1 MQYRGMSDKP
11 HYFTFSPEIAIDPNS
26 SLPTGFSGIAYSGGV
41 VPNYGWY
48 GDTAI
53 DLASV
58 TFPERIFALVNHDD
72 EERAGHCRVWLEGD
86 AIRVAGQFSK
96 ATEAG
101 QSVAAEFAEG
111 APWKLS
117 VGFNANVE
125 INDPPRSIDINGRS
139 LIVNAIFR
147 NARILEVSFVP
158 SDADPNTSVSAFSSK
173 DQRQQEPPMADES
186 TRIAALEGQV
196 ATLTA
201 SLAAEKTRADTAES
215 ALADSRKTARLSA
228 VKALFSALDR
238 EYDDAKAAPYLEM
251 SDAVFAAVSA
261 DLQAAKPARD
271 ESLFQQSAKNGKA
284 PDTQPQLNI
293 AEIYAMRAKRNAA

>member
-58 TFPERIFALVNHDD
+58 TFPERIFTLVNHND

-125 INDPPRSIDINGRS
+125 INDPPRSIDVNGRS

-158 SDADPNTSVSAFSSK
+158 SDADPNTSVSAFSASPTIK
-173 DQRQQEPPMADES
+173 QEPSMSDDLKA
-186 TRIAALEGQV
+186 QV
-196 ATLTA
+196 ENITA
-201 SLAAEKTRADTAES
+201 QLAAEKTRADTAEA
-215 ALADSRKTARLSA
+215 ALADSRNTARLSA

-293 AEIYAMRAKRNAA
+293 SEIYAMRAKRNAA

>member
-1 MQYRGMSDKP
+1 MSDKP

-58 TFPERIFALVNHDD
+58 TLPERIFALVNHDD

-125 INDPPRSIDINGRS
+125 INDPPRSIDINGRP

-158 SDADPNTSVSAFSSK
+158 SDADPNTSVSAFSASPTIK
-173 DQRQQEPPMADES
+173 QEPSMSDDLKAQVES
-186 TRIAALEGQV
+186 
-196 ATLTA
+196 LTA
-201 SLAAEKTRADTAES
+201 QLAAANARADTAES

-228 VKALFSALDR
+228 VKALFSALGR
-238 EYDDAKAAPYLEM
+238 EYDDAKAVPYLEM

-261 DLQAAKPARD
+261 DMQAAKPARD
-271 ESLFQQSAKNGKA
+271 ESLFQQSAKSGKA
-284 PDTQPQLNI
+284 PDAQPQLNI
-293 AEIYAMRAKRNAA
+293 SEIYAMRAKRNVA

>member
-1 MQYRGMSDKP
+1 MSDKP

-86 AIRVAGQFSK
+86 AIRVAGNFSK

-101 QSVAAEFAEG
+101 RSVAAEFAEG

-139 LIVNAIFR
+139 LMVNAIFR

-158 SDADPNTSVSAFSSK
+158 SDADPNTSVSAFSASPTIK
-173 DQRQQEPPMADES
+173 QEPSMSDDLKA
-186 TRIAALEGQV
+186 QV
-196 ATLTA
+196 ENLTA
-201 SLAAEKTRADTAES
+201 QLAAANARADTAES

-251 SDAVFAAVSA
+251 SDAIFAAVSA

-271 ESLFQQSAKNGKA
+271 ESLFQQSAKSGKA

-293 AEIYAMRAKRNAA
+293 SEIYAMRAKRNAA

>member
-58 TFPERIFALVNHDD
+58 TLPERIFALVNHDD

-125 INDPPRSIDINGRS
+125 INDPPRSIDVNGRS

-158 SDADPNTSVSAFSSK
+158 SDADPNTSVSAFSASPTIK
-173 DQRQQEPPMADES
+173 QEPSMSDDLKA
-186 TRIAALEGQV
+186 QV
-196 ATLTA
+196 ENLTA
-201 SLAAEKTRADTAES
+201 QLAAEKTRADTAEA
-215 ALADSRKTARLSA
+215 ALADSRNTARLSA

-293 AEIYAMRAKRNAA
+293 SEIYAMRAKRNAA

>member
-11 HYFTFSPEIAIDPNS
+11 HYFTFSPDIAIDPNS

-58 TFPERIFALVNHDD
+58 TLPERIFALVNHDD

-117 VGFNANVE
+117 VGFNATVE
-125 INDPPRSIDINGRS
+125 TNDPPRSIDINGRS
-139 LIVNAIFR
+139 LIVNSIFR

-158 SDADPNTSVSAFSSK
+158 SDADPNTSVSAFSASPTIK
-173 DQRQQEPPMADES
+173 QEPSMSDDLKA
-186 TRIAALEGQV
+186 QV
-196 ATLTA
+196 ENLTA
-201 SLAAEKTRADTAES
+201 QLAAANSRADTAET

-293 AEIYAMRAKRNAA
+293 SEIYAMRAKRNAA

>member
-1 MQYRGMSDKP
+1 MSDKP
-11 HYFTFSPEIAIDPNS
+11 HYFTFSPDIAIDPNS

-41 VPNYGWY
+41 VPDYWNNGIFF
-48 GDTAI
+48 GDCAI
-53 DLASV
+53 DMASV
-58 TFPERIFALVNHDD
+58 KIPDRMFALINHDD
-72 EERAGHCRVWLEGD
+72 DERAGHCKVWIEGD
-86 AIRVAGQFSK
+86 AIRVAGNFSK

-101 QSVAAEFAEG
+101 RSVAAEFAEG

-125 INDPPRSIDINGRS
+125 TNDPPRSIDINGRS
-139 LIVNAIFR
+139 LIVNSIFR

-158 SDADPNTSVSAFSSK
+158 SDADPNTSVSAFSASPTIK
-173 DQRQQEPPMADES
+173 QEPSMSDDLKA
-186 TRIAALEGQV
+186 QV
-196 ATLTA
+196 ENLTA
-201 SLAAEKTRADTAES
+201 QLAAEKTRADTAES

-293 AEIYAMRAKRNAA
+293 SEIYAMRAKRNAA

>member
-58 TFPERIFALVNHDD
+58 TLPERIFALVNHDD

-125 INDPPRSIDINGRS
+125 INDPPRSIDVNGRS

-158 SDADPNTSVSAFSSK
+158 SDADPNTSVSAFSASPTIK
-173 DQRQQEPPMADES
+173 QEPSMSDDLKA
-186 TRIAALEGQV
+186 QV
-196 ATLTA
+196 ENLTA
-201 SLAAEKTRADTAES
+201 QLAAANSRADTAES

-271 ESLFQQSAKNGKA
+271 ESLFQQSAKSGKA
-284 PDTQPQLNI
+284 PDAQPQLNI
-293 AEIYAMRAKRNAA
+293 SEIYAMRAKRNAA

>member
-1 MQYRGMSDKP
+1 MSDKP

-125 INDPPRSIDINGRS
+125 INDPPRSIDINGRP

-158 SDADPNTSVSAFSSK
+158 SDADPNTSVSAFSASPTIK
-173 DQRQQEPPMADES
+173 QEPSMSDDLKA
-186 TRIAALEGQV
+186 QV
-196 ATLTA
+196 ENLTA
-201 SLAAEKTRADTAES
+201 QLAAANARADTAET

-228 VKALFSALDR
+228 VKALFSVLDR

-251 SDAVFAAVSA
+251 NDAVFAAVSA
-261 DLQAAKPARD
+261 DLQAAKPTRD
-271 ESLFQQSAKNGKA
+271 ESLFQQSAKSGKA
-284 PDTQPQLNI
+284 PDAQPQLNI
-293 AEIYAMRAKRNAA
+293 SEIYAMRAKRNAA

>member
-11 HYFTFSPEIAIDPNS
+11 LYFTFSPEIAIDPNS
-26 SLPTGFSGIAYSGGV
+26 NLPTGFSGIAYSGGV

-86 AIRVAGQFSK
+86 AIRVAGNFSK

-101 QSVAAEFAEG
+101 RSVAAEFAEG

-117 VGFNANVE
+117 VGFSANVE

-158 SDADPNTSVSAFSSK
+158 SDADPNTSVSAFSASPTIK
-173 DQRQQEPPMADES
+173 QEPSMSDDLKA
-186 TRIAALEGQV
+186 QV
-196 ATLTA
+196 ENLTA
-201 SLAAEKTRADTAES
+201 QLAAANSRADTAES

-271 ESLFQQSAKNGKA
+271 ESLFQQSAKSGKA
-284 PDTQPQLNI
+284 PDAQPQLNI
-293 AEIYAMRAKRNAA
+293 SEIYAMRAKRNAA

>member
-1 MQYRGMSDKP
+1 MSDKP

-72 EERAGHCRVWLEGD
+72 EERAGHCRIWLEGD

-125 INDPPRSIDINGRS
+125 INDPPRSVDINGRP

-158 SDADPNTSVSAFSSK
+158 SDADPNTSVSAFSASPTIK
-173 DQRQQEPPMADES
+173 QEPSMSDDLKA
-186 TRIAALEGQV
+186 QV
-196 ATLTA
+196 ENLTA
-201 SLAAEKTRADTAES
+201 QLAAANSRADTAES

-228 VKALFSALDR
+228 VKAMFSALDR
-238 EYDDAKAAPYLEM
+238 EWDDAKAAPYLEM

-261 DLQAAKPARD
+261 DLQAAKPAID
-271 ESLFQQSAKNGKA
+271 ASLFQQSAKNGKA

-293 AEIYAMRAKRNAA
+293 SEIYAMRAKRNAA

>member
-1 MQYRGMSDKP
+1 MSDKP

-58 TFPERIFALVNHDD
+58 TLPERIFALVNHDD

-125 INDPPRSIDINGRS
+125 INDPPRSIDVNGRS

-158 SDADPNTSVSAFSSK
+158 SDADPNTSVSAFSASPTIK
-173 DQRQQEPPMADES
+173 QEPSMSDDLKA
-186 TRIAALEGQV
+186 QV
-196 ATLTA
+196 ENLTA
-201 SLAAEKTRADTAES
+201 QLAAANSRADTAES

-271 ESLFQQSAKNGKA
+271 ESLFQQSAKSGKA
-284 PDTQPQLNI
+284 PDAQPQLNI
-293 AEIYAMRAKRNAA
+293 SEIYAMRAKRNAA

>member
-58 TFPERIFALVNHDD
+58 TLPERIFALVNHDD

-117 VGFNANVE
+117 VGFNATVE
-125 INDPPRSIDINGRS
+125 INDPPRSIDVNGRS

-158 SDADPNTSVSAFSSK
+158 SDADPNTSVSAFSASPTIK
-173 DQRQQEPPMADES
+173 QEPSMSDDLKA
-186 TRIAALEGQV
+186 QV
-196 ATLTA
+196 ETLTA
-201 SLAAEKTRADTAES
+201 QLAAANSRADIAES

-228 VKALFSALDR
+228 VKTLFSTLNR

-261 DLQAAKPARD
+261 DLQAAKPVRD

-293 AEIYAMRAKRNAA
+293 SEIYAMRAKKNVA

>member
-125 INDPPRSIDINGRS
+125 INDPPRSIDINGRP

-158 SDADPNTSVSAFSSK
+158 SDADPNTSVSAFSASPTIK
-173 DQRQQEPPMADES
+173 QEPSMSDDLKA
-186 TRIAALEGQV
+186 QV
-196 ATLTA
+196 ENLTA
-201 SLAAEKTRADTAES
+201 QLAAANARADTAET

-228 VKALFSALDR
+228 VKALFSVLDR

-251 SDAVFAAVSA
+251 NDAVFAAVSA
-261 DLQAAKPARD
+261 DLQAAKPAID
-271 ESLFQQSAKNGKA
+271 ASLFQQSAKNGKA

-293 AEIYAMRAKRNAA
+293 SEIYAMRAKRNAA

>member
-58 TFPERIFALVNHDD
+58 TLPERIFALVNHDD

-125 INDPPRSIDINGRS
+125 INDPPRSIDVNGRS

-158 SDADPNTSVSAFSSK
+158 SDADPNTSVSAFSASHTIK
-173 DQRQQEPPMADES
+173 QEPSMSDDLKA
-186 TRIAALEGQV
+186 QV
-196 ATLTA
+196 ENLTA
-201 SLAAEKTRADTAES
+201 QLAAANSRADTAES

-261 DLQAAKPARD
+261 DLQAAKPDRD
-271 ESLFQQSAKNGKA
+271 ESLFQQSAKGGKA

-293 AEIYAMRAKRNAA
+293 SEIYAMRAKRNAA

>member
-11 HYFTFSPEIAIDPNS
+11 LYFTFSPEIAIDPNS
-26 SLPTGFSGIAYSGGV
+26 NLPTGFSGIAYSGGV

-86 AIRVAGQFSK
+86 AIRVAGNFSK

-101 QSVAAEFAEG
+101 RSVAAEFAEG

-158 SDADPNTSVSAFSSK
+158 SDADPNTSVSAFSASPTIK
-173 DQRQQEPPMADES
+173 QEPSMSDDLKA
-186 TRIAALEGQV
+186 QV
-196 ATLTA
+196 ENLTA
-201 SLAAEKTRADTAES
+201 QLAAANSRADTAES

-271 ESLFQQSAKNGKA
+271 ESLFQQSAKSGKA
-284 PDTQPQLNI
+284 PDAQPQLNI
-293 AEIYAMRAKRNAA
+293 SEIYAMRAKRNAA

>member
-125 INDPPRSIDINGRS
+125 INDPPRSIDINGRP
-139 LIVNAIFR
+139 LIVSAIFR

-158 SDADPNTSVSAFSSK
+158 SDADPNTSVSAFSASPTIK
-173 DQRQQEPPMADES
+173 QEPSMSDDLKA
-186 TRIAALEGQV
+186 QV
-196 ATLTA
+196 ENLTA
-201 SLAAEKTRADTAES
+201 QLAAANARADTAET

-228 VKALFSALDR
+228 VKALFSVLDR

-251 SDAVFAAVSA
+251 NDAVFAAVSA
-261 DLQAAKPARD
+261 DLQAAKPAID
-271 ESLFQQSAKNGKA
+271 ASLFQQSAKNGKA

-293 AEIYAMRAKRNAA
+293 SEIYAMRAKRNAA

>member
-58 TFPERIFALVNHDD
+58 TLPERIFALVNHDD

-125 INDPPRSIDINGRS
+125 INDPPRSIDVNGRS

-158 SDADPNTSVSAFSSK
+158 SDADPNTSVSAFSASPTIK
-173 DQRQQEPPMADES
+173 QEPSMSDDLKA
-186 TRIAALEGQV
+186 QV
-196 ATLTA
+196 ENLTA
-201 SLAAEKTRADTAES
+201 QLAAEKTRADTAES

-271 ESLFQQSAKNGKA
+271 ESLFHQSAKNGKA

-293 AEIYAMRAKRNAA
+293 SEIYAMRAKRNAA

>member
-1 MQYRGMSDKP
+1 MSDKP

-26 SLPTGFSGIAYSGGV
+26 NLPTGFSGIAYSGGV

-58 TFPERIFALVNHDD
+58 TLPERIFALVNHDD

-125 INDPPRSIDINGRS
+125 INDPPRSIDVNGRS

-158 SDADPNTSVSAFSSK
+158 SDADPNTSVSAFSASPTIK
-173 DQRQQEPPMADES
+173 QEPSMSDDLKA
-186 TRIAALEGQV
+186 QV
-196 ATLTA
+196 ENLTA
-201 SLAAEKTRADTAES
+201 QLAAANSRADTAES

-261 DLQAAKPARD
+261 DLQAAKPAID
-271 ESLFQQSAKNGKA
+271 ASLFQQSAKSGRA
-284 PDTQPQLNI
+284 TDTQPQLNI
-293 AEIYAMRAKRNAA
+293 AEIYAMRAKKNVA

>member
-1 MQYRGMSDKP
+1 MSDKP
-11 HYFTFSPEIAIDPNS
+11 LYFTFSPEIAIDPNS
-26 SLPTGFSGIAYSGGV
+26 NLPTGFSGIAYSGGV

-86 AIRVAGQFSK
+86 AIRVAGNFSK

-101 QSVAAEFAEG
+101 RSVAAEFAEG

-158 SDADPNTSVSAFSSK
+158 SDADPNTSVSAFSASPTIK
-173 DQRQQEPPMADES
+173 QEPSMSDDLKA
-186 TRIAALEGQV
+186 QV
-196 ATLTA
+196 ENLTA
-201 SLAAEKTRADTAES
+201 QLAAANSRADTAES

-271 ESLFQQSAKNGKA
+271 ESLFQQSAKSGKA

-293 AEIYAMRAKRNAA
+293 SEIYAMRAKRNAA

>member
-158 SDADPNTSVSAFSSK
+158 SDADPNTSVSAFSASPTIK
-173 DQRQQEPPMADES
+173 QEPSMSDDLKA
-186 TRIAALEGQV
+186 QV
-196 ATLTA
+196 ENLTA
-201 SLAAEKTRADTAES
+201 QLAAANARADTAET

-228 VKALFSALDR
+228 VKALFSVLDR

-251 SDAVFAAVSA
+251 NDAVFAAVSA
-261 DLQAAKPARD
+261 DLQAAKPAID
-271 ESLFQQSAKNGKA
+271 ASLFQQSAKNGKA

-293 AEIYAMRAKRNAA
+293 SEIYAMRAKRNAA

>member
-58 TFPERIFALVNHDD
+58 TLPERIFALVNHDD

-139 LIVNAIFR
+139 LMVNAIFR

-158 SDADPNTSVSAFSSK
+158 SDADPNTSVSAFSASPTIK
-173 DQRQQEPPMADES
+173 QEPSMSDDLKA
-186 TRIAALEGQV
+186 QV
-196 ATLTA
+196 ENLTA
-201 SLAAEKTRADTAES
+201 QLAAANARADTAES

-293 AEIYAMRAKRNAA
+293 SEIYAMRAKRNAA

>member
-125 INDPPRSIDINGRS
+125 INDPPRSIDVNGRS

-158 SDADPNTSVSAFSSK
+158 SDADPNTSVSAFSASPTIK
-173 DQRQQEPPMADES
+173 QEPSMSDDLKA
-186 TRIAALEGQV
+186 QV
-196 ATLTA
+196 ENITA
-201 SLAAEKTRADTAES
+201 QLAAEKTRADTAEA
-215 ALADSRKTARLSA
+215 ALADSRNTARLSA

-293 AEIYAMRAKRNAA
+293 SEIYAMRAKRNAA

>member
-1 MQYRGMSDKP
+1 MQYRGMSDKQL
-11 HYFTFSPEIAIDPNS
+11 YFTFSPEIAIDPNS
-26 SLPTGFSGIAYSGGV
+26 NLPTGFSGIAYSGGV

-86 AIRVAGQFSK
+86 AIRVAGNFSK

-101 QSVAAEFAEG
+101 RSVAAEFAEG

-158 SDADPNTSVSAFSSK
+158 SDADPNTSVSAFSASPTIK
-173 DQRQQEPPMADES
+173 QEPSMSDDLKA
-186 TRIAALEGQV
+186 QV
-196 ATLTA
+196 ENLTA
-201 SLAAEKTRADTAES
+201 QLAAANSRADTAES

-271 ESLFQQSAKNGKA
+271 ESLFQQSAKSGKA

-293 AEIYAMRAKRNAA
+293 SEIYAMRAKRNAA

>member
-1 MQYRGMSDKP
+1 MSDKP

-125 INDPPRSIDINGRS
+125 INDPPRSIDINGRP

-158 SDADPNTSVSAFSSK
+158 SDADPNTSVSAFSASPTIK
-173 DQRQQEPPMADES
+173 QEPSMSDDLKA
-186 TRIAALEGQV
+186 QV
-196 ATLTA
+196 ENLTA
-201 SLAAEKTRADTAES
+201 QLAAEKTRADTAES

-293 AEIYAMRAKRNAA
+293 SEIYAMRAKRNAA

>member
-1 MQYRGMSDKP
+1 MQYRGMSDKT

-125 INDPPRSIDINGRS
+125 INDPPRSIDVNGRS

-158 SDADPNTSVSAFSSK
+158 SDADPNTSVSAFSASPTIK
-173 DQRQQEPPMADES
+173 QEPSMSDDLKAQVENL
-186 TRIAALEGQV
+186 AAQ
-196 ATLTA
+196 
-201 SLAAEKTRADTAES
+201 LAAEKTRADTAEA
-215 ALADSRKTARLSA
+215 ALADSRNTARLSA

-293 AEIYAMRAKRNAA
+293 SEIYAMRAKRNAA

>member
-11 HYFTFSPEIAIDPNS
+11 LYFTFSPEIAIDPNS
-26 SLPTGFSGIAYSGGV
+26 NLPTGFSGIAYSGGV

-86 AIRVAGQFSK
+86 AIRVAGNFSK

-101 QSVAAEFAEG
+101 RSVAAEFAEG

-158 SDADPNTSVSAFSSK
+158 SDADPNTSVSAFSASPTIK
-173 DQRQQEPPMADES
+173 QEPSMSDDLKA
-186 TRIAALEGQV
+186 QV
-196 ATLTA
+196 ENLTA
-201 SLAAEKTRADTAES
+201 QLAAANSRADTAES

-271 ESLFQQSAKNGKA
+271 ESLFQQSAKSGKA

-293 AEIYAMRAKRNAA
+293 SEIYAMRAKRNAA